1 MAKTADQSM
10 RRSAS
15 NIPVLSCVVAA
26 VVVAAVVDALDVV
39 VVVVVVVVVGNTP
52 HCSGM

>member
-15 NIPVLSCVVAA
+15 NIFILSYVVAA
-26 VVVAAVVDALDVV
+26 VVVVAVVVALDVV
-39 VVVVVVVVVGNTP
+39 VVVANTP
-52 HCSGM
+52 HYSGM